1 MSDVIQF
8 TKKICGVFEKAGYFV
23 QKVLQMESTYPEMCS
38 VNVPLQTKIG
48 LYGGLISRLLA
59 TFGICSVF
67 ISVLIK

>member
-23 QKVLQMESTYPEMCS
+23 KKISKMESTCPEMCS
-38 VNVPLQTKIG
+38 VNVPLQESIG

-59 TFGICSVF
+59 TCVI
-67 ISVLIK
+67 